1 MSEGIAATRFPAEAP
16 VDSRDDRIL
25 PFAVEALDARGRIAR
40 LGPSVNRI
48 LEQHAYPDPVA
59 RAVGEAVVLTALL
72 GSALKMDGRFQLQT
86 KTAGA
91 IDMIVVD
98 FDTPD
103 RLRAFA
109 RFDMRKL
116 EPGATPATLIGA
128 GHMAFTIETEA
139 GARYQ
144 GVTPLEGQGLEAA
157 AHQYFRQSEQI
168 PTFVRLAVAQ
178 HVTPRCTHWRAGG
191 LLIQFLPSSPGR
203 RRQADLAPGDAPP
216 GAVLHEVEED
226 DAWVEARMLAA
237 TVEDHE
243 LVDPGLPSDALLYRL
258 FHERGA
264 RVFEAQEVTEACRCS
279 AERIEAMLRNFSAK
293 ERADMI
299 GDNGLIGVTCEFCSV
314 KREFDPVEFDDC
326 LAGKQQR
333 RTS

>member
-1 MSEGIAATRFPAEAP
+1 MAAVAPERFSAEAP
-16 VDSRDDRIL
+16 VDPRDDRIL
-25 PFAVEALDARGRIAR
+25 PFAVEALDARGRVAR
-40 LGPSVNRI
+40 LGPSLNRI
-48 LEQHAYPDPVA
+48 LMQHAYPEPVA
-59 RAVGEAVVLTALL
+59 RAVGEAVALTALL

-98 FDTPD
+98 YDTPD

-109 RFDMRKL
+109 RFDVRQL

-178 HVTPRCTHWRAGG
+178 QVTPRGAQWRAGG
-191 LLIQFLPSSPGR
+191 MLIQFLPTSPER
-203 RRQADLAPGDAPP
+203 QRQADLAPGDAPP
-216 GAVLHEVEED
+216 GTAVHTVEED

-243 LVDPGLPSDALLYRL
+243 LVDPALASEALLFRL

-314 KREFDPVEFDDC
+314 KREFDPVEFEDMTTD
-326 LAGKQQR
+326 KQ
-333 RTS
+333 